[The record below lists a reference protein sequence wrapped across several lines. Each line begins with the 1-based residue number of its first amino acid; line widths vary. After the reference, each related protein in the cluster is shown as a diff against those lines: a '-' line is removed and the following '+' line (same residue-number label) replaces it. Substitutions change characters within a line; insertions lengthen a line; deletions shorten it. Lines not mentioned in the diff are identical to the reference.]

1 MQPTFVAK
9 EWVDHT
15 LGQAREPECK
25 LEITE
30 KAYEE
35 ADKKLKQTLS
45 QLTEVEKFRKNTKAA
60 LVVHEK
66 QVAESLKAQKKAKNQ
81 LALNMVK
88 VKQQQKQLEV
98 KDAEKAKAKQA
109 AYDLSMTKT
118 TQNLTAQLKDVAQAF
133 CLEIWGQALTAAGV
147 STKSEL
153 RAPDRVYYPPAL
165 CLAPSLS

>member
-1 MQPTFVAK
+1 M
-9 EWVDHT
+9 DHA
-15 LGQAREPECK
+15 LGQAREPEGK

-45 QLTEVEKFRKNTKAA
+45 QLTKVEKFRKNTKAA
-60 LVVHEK
+60 LAVHEK

-81 LALNMVK
+81 LALNMVR

-98 KDAEKAKAKQA
+98 KDAEAKAKQA
-109 AYDLSMTKT
+109 AYDSGMTKT
-118 TQNLTAQLKDVAQAF
+118 AQKMTAQLKDIAQAF

-153 RAPDRVYYPPAL
+153 RAPDRVYYPPTL